1 MKKQILTALIVVGVA
16 AGVMAQGTVNFSTRV
31 TGTVVGHVYH
41 PQLANPTESV
51 FGHTSVSTPSGSTVF
66 TGARLEGA
74 GFSATLWAAA
84 GADQPESALALVAGS
99 LTPFRTGGTLGGTPA
114 PLALAIP
121 GVAPATTGTF
131 QIRVWDNANGATWD
145 TALVRGQSLLF
156 NVSNLGDGVLTL
168 PADMANFQS
177 FSLYVVP
184 EPSTFVLAG
193 LGAAALLIFRR
204 RK

>member
-1 MKKQILTALIVVGVA
+1 MKKQILTALIMVGVA

-31 TGTVVGHVYH
+31 TGTVVQRIYL
-41 PQLANPTESV
+41 PQLANPTA
-51 FGHTSVSTPSGSTVF
+51 STFGSTAADTP
-66 TGARLEGA
+66 TGTTVYTG
-74 GFSATLWAAA
+74 GTVQGTGYSATLWAAA
-84 GADQPESALALVAGS
+84 GAGQAQSALALVPGS
-99 LTPFRTGGTLGGTPA
+99 LTPFRTGSTLGGTPA
-114 PLALAIP
+114 PLALAVP
-121 GVAPATTGTF
+121 GVAPASTGTF
-131 QIRVWDNANGATWD
+131 QVRVWENAGGATWE
-145 TALVRGQSLLF
+145 TALVRGESQLF

-168 PADMANFQS
+168 PADMAEFRS

>member
-1 MKKQILTALIVVGVA
+1 MKKQILTALMVVGMA
-16 AGVMAQGTVNFSTRV
+16 AGVMAQGYVNFSTRV
-31 TGTVVGHVYH
+31 TGTVVQRIYL
-41 PQLANPTESV
+41 PQLANPT
-51 FGHTSVSTPSGSTVF
+51 VSTFGSTASDTPAGTTVY
-66 TGARLEGA
+66 TGARVEGP
-74 GFSATLWAAA
+74 GYSATLWAAA
-84 GADQPESALALVAGS
+84 GADQAESALALVPGS
-99 LTPFRTGGTLGGTPA
+99 LTPFRTGSALGGTPT
-114 PLALAIP
+114 PIALAVP
-121 GVAPATTGTF
+121 GVAPASTGTF
-131 QIRVWDNANGATWD
+131 QIRVWDNTGGATWD
-145 TALVRGQSLLF
+145 TALVRGASQLF